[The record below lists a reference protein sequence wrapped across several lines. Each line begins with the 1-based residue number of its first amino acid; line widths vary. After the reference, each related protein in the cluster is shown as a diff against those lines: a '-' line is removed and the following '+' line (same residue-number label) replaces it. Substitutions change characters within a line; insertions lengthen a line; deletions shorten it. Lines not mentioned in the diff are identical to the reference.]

1 MSRSAR
7 DAAAGCPL
15 TQMGCLVMVLSRLRS
30 DLPLRRAM
38 TLDHHNTAPYCYLG
52 RSRSR
57 LVRRPKVEPRL
68 SGCMVDPY
76 NHTTD
81 SCKPWKHQNSPRV
94 TVHYKSEGLHAR

>member
-15 TQMGCLVMVLSRLRS
+15 TQMGCLVMVLSRLSS
-30 DLPLRRAM
+30 DLPLRRAVA
-38 TLDHHNTAPYCYLG
+38 LDHHNTAPYCYLG

-68 SGCMVDPY
+68 SDCMVDPY
-76 NHTTD
+76 NYNTN
-81 SCKPWKHQNSPRV
+81 SCKPWKRQSGAGG
-94 TVHYKSEGLHAR
+94 TVHYKGEG